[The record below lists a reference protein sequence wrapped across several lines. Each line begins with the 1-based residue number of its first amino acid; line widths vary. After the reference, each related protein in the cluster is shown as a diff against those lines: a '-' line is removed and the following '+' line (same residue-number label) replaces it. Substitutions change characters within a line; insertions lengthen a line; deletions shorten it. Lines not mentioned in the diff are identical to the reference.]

1 MRTLACRLRTFALAC
16 GLAGIVPLSPAVTAA
31 DIPEYGMKAMLFYR
45 LSQFVYWPGGE
56 KPGPTPTLCIAGSNP
71 FGNALSQNASNAGTE
86 VRSAGSD
93 PAGCHL
99 IFIARSEQPALE
111 RWLQR
116 AEQRRV
122 VTVSDIPGFARQGG
136 MIELP
141 VEGER
146 VAILINRR
154 NAQKQGFEF
163 NTQLL
168 RLARGVE

>member
-1 MRTLACRLRTFALAC
+1 
-16 GLAGIVPLSPAVTAA
+16 
-31 DIPEYGMKAMLFYR
+31 
-45 LSQFVYWPGGE
+45 
-56 KPGPTPTLCIAGSNP
+56 
-71 FGNALSQNASNAGTE
+71 
-86 VRSAGSD
+86 
-93 PAGCHL
+93 
-99 IFIARSEQPALE
+99 
-111 RWLQR
+111 
-116 AEQRRV
+116 
-122 VTVSDIPGFARQGG
+122 

>member
-1 MRTLACRLRTFALAC
+1 
-16 GLAGIVPLSPAVTAA
+16 LSNRIKKPTKSW
-31 DIPEYGMKAMLFYR
+31 KAMR
-45 LSQFVYWPGGE
+45 
-56 KPGPTPTLCIAGSNP
+56 
-71 FGNALSQNASNAGTE
+71 
-86 VRSAGSD
+86 
-93 PAGCHL
+93 
-99 IFIARSEQPALE
+99 
-111 RWLQR
+111 
-116 AEQRRV
+116 EQRRV